1 MTSDA
6 GARDAAKTDPGRPG
20 GGPAP
25 RLKVKICGVT
35 TPEDARLA
43 QELGADFLGLNFHP
57 PSPRF
62 LSTARA
68 REIADAVGGRIPLV
82 GVFVNRPREQIERIT
97 AEVGLD
103 LVQLHGDES
112 PEEVAHL
119 GGRAVKV
126 FRRSR
131 LPERRE
137 LVLYPDVWGFLFDVP
152 HETLYGG
159 TGRTWSYEDV
169 VGSPEL
175 PRRVGGRPVLL
186 AGGVHPGN
194 VARIRDAAAA
204 SGVLGKMTLG
214 VDVCSGVEAEPGI
227 KDRRQ
232 MERLFEALRDD
243 ATRDETTRDETTRD
257 ETMGEEE
264 IRDGQSSSTS

>member
-1 MTSDA
+1 MTSRTGIRDAGTRDA
-6 GARDAAKTDPGRPG
+6 GAPRSAGGPPGR
-20 GGPAP
+20 
-25 RLKVKICGVT
+25 LKIKICGVT
-35 TPEDARLA
+35 TPEDARFA
-43 QELGADFLGLNFHP
+43 MELGADFLGLNFYP

-62 LSTARA
+62 LSTAGA

-82 GVFVNRPREQIERIT
+82 GVFVNRPREQIERLT

-112 PEEVAHL
+112 PEEVERL
-119 GGRAVKV
+119 GGRAIKV
-126 FRRSR
+126 FRRDR

-152 HETLYGG
+152 HESLYGG
-159 TGRTWSYEDV
+159 TGRAWSYEAV
-169 VGSPEL
+169 AGSPEL

-194 VARIRDAAAA
+194 VARIRDLAAG
-204 SGVLGKMTLG
+204 SGLLETMTLG
-214 VDVCSGVEAEPGI
+214 VDVCSGIEQAPGV

-232 MERLFEALRDD
+232 MERLFEAL
-243 ATRDETTRDETTRD
+243 E
-257 ETMGEEE
+257 GEP
-264 IRDGQSSSTS
+264 

>member
-1 MTSDA
+1 MTRTDEGQAA
-6 GARDAAKTDPGRPG
+6 G
-20 GGPAP
+20 
-25 RLKVKICGVT
+25 LKVKICGVT
-35 TPEDARLA
+35 TPEDARFA
-43 QELGADFLGLNFHP
+43 MELGADFLGLNFYP

-62 LSTARA
+62 LSTPRA

-82 GVFVNRPREQIERIT
+82 GVFVNRPREQIERLI

-112 PEEVAHL
+112 PEDVAHL
-119 GGRAVKV
+119 GGRAIKV
-126 FRRSR
+126 FRRAR
-131 LPERRE
+131 LPEQRE

-159 TGRTWSYEDV
+159 TGRSWSYEEV
-169 VGSPEL
+169 ASLEL
-175 PRRVGGRPVLL
+175 ARRVGHRPVLL

-194 VARIRDAAAA
+194 VADIRDAAAV
-204 SGVLGKMTLG
+204 SGLLERMTLG

-232 MERLFEALRDD
+232 MERLFEALRDGAVTD
-243 ATRDETTRDETTRD
+243 ATMRDKET
-257 ETMGEEE
+257 
-264 IRDGQSSSTS
+264 RDGQSSSTS